1 MPNDMIE
8 LSKRAPLV
16 DRIKAALDEEESVA
30 RLLPQGGLHWNV
42 VLTGDPPWGVESDRA
57 FVEHVVRH
65 DPARVLRQV
74 AAMRKVLDAHAPFIA
89 DEDEPDPIC
98 QTCTEGSH
106 LYDVNAYPCP
116 TLLALA
122 EAYGIEP

>member
-1 MPNDMIE
+1 MTDLIAK
-8 LSKRAPLV
+8 LR
-16 DRIKAALDEEESVA
+16 AALDDDERIA
-30 RLLPQGGLHWNV
+30 RAARAKYFTSK
-42 VLTGDPPWGVESDRA
+42 VLGQFSAIGDMRHA
-57 FVEHVVRH
+57 IRH

-74 AAMRKVLDAHAPFIA
+74 AAMRKVLDLHQPFIA

-106 LYDVNAYPCP
+106 LYDISAYPCP

-122 EAYGIEP
+122 EAYGIEVQT